1 MMNVKRDTFAD
12 KKKQSLKISTNLYLS
27 LYYLNKL
34 QKIHTNL
41 FYSCIYVVYMLY
53 VCGMYVVCMLY
64 YVVCVMRPSFVA
76 IKSVVETKCKREE
89 EEEEEEEEESI

>member
-1 MMNVKRDTFAD
+1 
-12 KKKQSLKISTNLYLS
+12 
-27 LYYLNKL
+27 
-34 QKIHTNL
+34 
-41 FYSCIYVVYMLY
+41 MLY

-64 YVVCVMRPSFVA
+64 YVVCVKRPSFVA